1 MTEERT
7 AYDGSTG
14 PDAEHTRPAGVG
26 DATVA
31 AVGKVSE
38 ALECAERARGRLYD
52 LHQLIGHADLLL
64 GEAVDMLRDSGH
76 EDHATRIEDEVIG
89 RNVIAGR
96 WTFQMVEDFDDNYW
110 SVFRDEE
117 KKVRDALQD
126 GKRHVFESEM
136 KERRRTHGKPGHS
149 SRP

>member
-1 MTEERT
+1 MTDEL
-7 AYDGSTG
+7 DG
-14 PDAEHTRPAGVG
+14 PDAEHRRP
-26 DATVA
+26 DNSDDDTIA

-38 ALECAERARGRLYD
+38 ALECVERARGHLYD

-64 GEAVDMLRDSGH
+64 GEAAEKLRASGH
-76 EDHATRIEDEVIG
+76 DEHATRLEDEVIG

-96 WTFQMVEDFDDNYW
+96 WTFQVVEDFDDNYW

-117 KKVRDALQD
+117 RKIRDALQD